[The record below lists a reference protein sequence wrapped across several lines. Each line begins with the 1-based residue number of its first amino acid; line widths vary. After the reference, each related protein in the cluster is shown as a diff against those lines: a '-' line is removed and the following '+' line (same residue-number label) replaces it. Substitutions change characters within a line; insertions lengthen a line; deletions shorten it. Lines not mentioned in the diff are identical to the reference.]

1 MARGFKNTPRGY
13 TAYFEKPELLLIRDL
28 AEDIVALLQP
38 ETGQDADPLDALIG
52 ITDNPQ
58 VPTDPAVS
66 RLLPVGS
73 SDEEAAAEYRRYTE
87 RDLRERKIANLS
99 MLAFDIESADLLLD
113 EEHARAWASAL
124 SDIRLVL
131 ATRLDITDDAR
142 AEEIHRYVDWSQIET
157 VDEYRAMVY
166 NFISW
171 VQESLM
177 SALMDGLHT
186 P

>member
-1 MARGFKNTPRGY
+1 
-13 TAYFEKPELLLIRDL
+13 
-28 AEDIVALLQP
+28 
-38 ETGQDADPLDALIG
+38 
-52 ITDNPQ
+52 
-58 VPTDPAVS
+58 
-66 RLLPVGS
+66 
-73 SDEEAAAEYRRYTE
+73 
-87 RDLRERKIANLS
+87 

-157 VDEYRAMVY
+157 EDEYLAMVY

>member
-73 SDEEAAAEYRRYTE
+73 SDEEAAAEYRRSLTKNT
-87 RDLRERKIANLS
+87 RALGHRPSPISAWCWPPASTLPTMRELKKSTGTSTGR
-99 MLAFDIESADLLLD
+99 
-113 EEHARAWASAL
+113 R
-124 SDIRLVL
+124 
-131 ATRLDITDDAR
+131 
-142 AEEIHRYVDWSQIET
+142 
-157 VDEYRAMVY
+157 
-166 NFISW
+166 
-171 VQESLM
+171 
-177 SALMDGLHT
+177 
-186 P
+186 

>member
-87 RDLRERKIANLS
+87 RDLRERKIANL
-99 MLAFDIESADLLLD
+99 D

-157 VDEYRAMVY
+157 EDEYLAMVY

>member
-157 VDEYRAMVY
+157 EDEYLAMVY
-166 NFISW
+166 NFIS
-171 VQESLM
+171 
-177 SALMDGLHT
+177 
-186 P
+186 

>member
-52 ITDNPQ
+52 ITDNP
-58 VPTDPAVS
+58 
-66 RLLPVGS
+66 LPVGS

-157 VDEYRAMVY
+157 EDEYLAMVY